1 MIEVGILKNFDS
13 GTYKAGVQLTG
24 SLTTYFDGISVA
36 KNIPSSAMIIGNYVI
51 LAVPGDNP
59 RDACIIAAWPS
70 GGSPVVSDPPEDQKP
85 VLNIFY
91 KPSTEKLVV
100 QYKG

>member
-13 GTYKAGVQLTG
+13 GTYKAGVQLAG
-24 SLTTYFDGISVA
+24 SLTTYFDDVTVA
-36 KNIPSSAMIIGNYVI
+36 KNIQVDAMVPGNYVI
-51 LAVPGDNP
+51 VAIPGGNP
-59 RDACIIAAWPS
+59 KDACVIAAWPS
-70 GGSPVVSDPPEDQKP
+70 GGPPVASDPPVDQKP
-85 VLNIFY
+85 VLNIYY